1 MKVIRDEDKNSN
13 KYIKSFDV
21 NITTGDCSELK
32 VNMAD
37 GSRPKYLNI
46 PSNVKRLLELMSEQ
60 HEKNKEQEQE
70 IIRKMKLNKLK
81 SLLAFLGS
89 VISTTVII
97 STFPNLEAIMLIDLI
112 KLVVPTGLFVYS
124 SAEYVKVKKSLNKLN
139 DLSKYV
145 FLEENEEILNN
156 ADLEDSN
163 ILENVKRKD
172 RKEIERIITRN
183 NSEQSNIFDW
193 NSIDNL
199 SLETLRQIKDNIVR
213 DNYLGLGETE
223 KVQTKPTAKTYVIK

>member
-1 MKVIRDEDKNSN
+1 
-13 KYIKSFDV
+13 
-21 NITTGDCSELK
+21 
-32 VNMAD
+32 
-37 GSRPKYLNI
+37 
-46 PSNVKRLLELMSEQ
+46 
-60 HEKNKEQEQE
+60 
-70 IIRKMKLNKLK
+70 
-81 SLLAFLGS
+81 
-89 VISTTVII
+89 
-97 STFPNLEAIMLIDLI
+97 ML
-112 KLVVPTGLFVYS
+112 
-124 SAEYVKVKKSLNKLN
+124 KKSLNKLD

-172 RKEIERIITRN
+172 IKEIKRIITRN

-223 KVQTKPTAKTYVIK
+223 KVKTKSKAKTYVIK